1 MLFSSRISLF
11 PSNILEQIGSK
22 GPLGRGLGEGGEGP
36 QTMG

>member
-11 PSNILEQIGSK
+11 LSIILEQTGSK
-22 GPLGRGLGEGGEGP
+22 GPLGRGEGGEGP